1 MPLAGGDGVAEN
13 LEKETDVS
21 TLICSAGVL
30 ADMLGIKQTTVR
42 HLASSG
48 VMPRVSSGRYKMR
61 DCVHN
66 YVMQLR
72 IQSKNPESGST
83 DQKPE
88 LRDMQAKH
96 EAIKL
101 QMSDMQ
107 LKLMQGKLH
116 KSEDVEKVMTNM
128 LASMRAKLLSLPSR
142 VAPRVAET
150 SDPTEVM
157 TILQADIY
165 DALHELSEYTPEMFY
180 GEDLMLDDDGNLIMT
195 DEAVSESDTE
205 VNG

>member
-1 MPLAGGDGVAEN
+1 MAEH

-72 IQSKNPESGST
+72 IQSKNPESGSNGE
-83 DQKPE
+83 KPE

-101 QMSDMQ
+101 QMSGMQ

-128 LASMRAKLLSLPSR
+128 LASMRAKLLAMPSR
-142 VAPRVAET
+142 IAPSIADV
-150 SDPTEVM
+150 SDPAEVV
-157 TILQADIY
+157 TILKDVIY
-165 DALHELSEYTPEMFY
+165 DVLHELADYTPEMFY
-180 GEDLMLDDDGNLIMT
+180 GEDLMLDDDGNLIIT

>member
-1 MPLAGGDGVAEN
+1 MAGGLG
-13 LEKETDVS
+13 KETDVS

-72 IQSKNPESGST
+72 IQSRTPDSGA
-83 DQKPE
+83 DNEKPE
-88 LRDMQAKH
+88 LREMQARH
-96 EAIKL
+96 EAVKL
-101 QMSDMQ
+101 QMSEMQ
-107 LKLMQGKLH
+107 LKLMKGKLH
-116 KSEDVEKVMTNM
+116 KSEDVERVMTAM
-128 LASMRAKLLSLPSR
+128 LTSMRAKLLSLPSR
-142 VAPRVAET
+142 VAPRVAQAD
-150 SDPTEVM
+150 DPEEVM
-157 TILQADIY
+157 AILQADMF
-165 DALHELSEYTPEMFY
+165 DALHELTEYTPEMFY
-180 GEDLMLDDDGNLIMT
+180 GADLMLDEDGNLIET

-205 VNG
+205 VKR

>member
-1 MPLAGGDGVAEN
+1 MAEH

-48 VMPRVSSGRYKMR
+48 VMPRVTNGRYKMR

-72 IQSKNPESGST
+72 IQSKNQESCST
-83 DQKPE
+83 DEKPE

-96 EAIKL
+96 EAVRL
-101 QMSDMQ
+101 QMSEMQ

-116 KSEDVEKVMTNM
+116 RSEDVERVMTNM
-128 LASMRAKLLSLPSR
+128 FASMRAKLLSLPSR

-157 TILQADIY
+157 AILQADIY
-165 DALHELSEYTPEMFY
+165 DALRELAEYTPEMFY
-180 GEDLMLDDDGNLIMT
+180 GDDLLLDDDGNLIET
-195 DEAVSESDTE
+195 DESVSESDTE
-205 VNG
+205 VSVS

>member
-1 MPLAGGDGVAEN
+1 MAEH

-72 IQSKNPESGST
+72 IQSKTSDSGT
-83 DQKPE
+83 TGDKPE

-96 EAIKL
+96 EAVKL
-101 QMSDMQ
+101 QMSEMQ

-116 KSEDVEKVMTNM
+116 RSEDVERVMTNM
-128 LASMRAKLLSLPSR
+128 LSSMRAKLLSLPSR
-142 VAPRVAET
+142 VAPRVAEV

-157 TILQADIY
+157 AILQADIY
-165 DALHELSEYTPEMFY
+165 EALHELAEYTPEMFY
-180 GEDLMLDDDGNLIMT
+180 GKDLILDDDGNLIDT
-195 DEAVSESDTE
+195 DESVSESDTE
-205 VNG
+205 VSS

>member
-1 MPLAGGDGVAEN
+1 MAEH

-48 VMPRVSSGRYKMR
+48 VMPRVRNGRYKMR

-83 DQKPE
+83 DEKPE

-96 EAIKL
+96 EAVKL
-101 QMSDMQ
+101 QMSEMQ

-116 KSEDVEKVMTNM
+116 RSEDVERVMTNM
-128 LASMRAKLLSLPSR
+128 FASMRAKLLSLPSR

-165 DALHELSEYTPEMFY
+165 DTLRELAEYTPEMFY
-180 GEDLMLDDDGNLIMT
+180 GDDLLLDDDGNLIET
-195 DEAVSESDTE
+195 DESVSESDTE
-205 VNG
+205 VSG

>member
-1 MPLAGGDGVAEN
+1 MAEH

-48 VMPRVSSGRYKMR
+48 VMPRVRNGRYKMR

-83 DQKPE
+83 DEKPE

-96 EAIKL
+96 EAVKL
-101 QMSDMQ
+101 QMSEMQ

-116 KSEDVEKVMTNM
+116 RSEDVERVMTNM

-157 TILQADIY
+157 AILQTDIY
-165 DALHELSEYTPEMFY
+165 DALRELAEYTPEMFY
-180 GEDLMLDDDGNLIMT
+180 GDDLLLDDDGNLIET
-195 DEAVSESDTE
+195 DESVSESDTE
-205 VNG
+205 VSVS

>member
-1 MPLAGGDGVAEN
+1 MAEH

-48 VMPRVSSGRYKMR
+48 VMPRVTNGRYKMR

-83 DQKPE
+83 DEKPE

-96 EAIKL
+96 EAVKL
-101 QMSDMQ
+101 QMSEMQ

-116 KSEDVEKVMTNM
+116 RSEDVERVMTNM

-165 DALHELSEYTPEMFY
+165 DALRELAEYTPEMFY
-180 GEDLMLDDDGNLIMT
+180 GDDLLLDDDGNLIET
-195 DEAVSESDTE
+195 DESVSESDTE
-205 VNG
+205 VNDS

>member
-1 MPLAGGDGVAEN
+1 MAEK

-21 TLICSAGVL
+21 MLICSAGVL

-48 VMPRVSSGRYKMR
+48 VMVRVSSGRYKLR

-72 IQSKNPESGST
+72 IQAKTPGST
-83 DQKPE
+83 QSDDKPE

-96 EAIKL
+96 EAVKL
-101 QMSDMQ
+101 QMSEMQ

-116 KSEDVEKVMTNM
+116 KSEDVEQVMTNM

-142 VAPRVAET
+142 VAPRIADA

-165 DALHELSEYTPEMFY
+165 DALHELAEYTPEMFY
-180 GEDLMLDDDGNLIMT
+180 GDDLMLDDDGNLIVT
-195 DEAVSESDTE
+195 EDVVSESDTE
-205 VNG
+205 VSG

>member
-1 MPLAGGDGVAEN
+1 MVEN

-83 DQKPE
+83 NEKPE

-96 EAIKL
+96 EAVKL
-101 QMSDMQ
+101 QMSEMQ

-142 VAPRVAET
+142 IAPSIAGV
-150 SDPTEVM
+150 SDPAEVV
-157 TILQADIY
+157 TILKDVIY
-165 DALHELSEYTPEMFY
+165 DVLHELADYTPEMFY
-180 GEDLMLDDDGNLIMT
+180 GEDLMLDDDGNLIVT

-205 VNG
+205 VNGR

>member
-1 MPLAGGDGVAEN
+1 MAEH

-83 DQKPE
+83 DEKPE

-142 VAPRVAET
+142 VAPSIAGV
-150 SDPTEVM
+150 SDPTEVV
-157 TILQADIY
+157 TILKDVIY
-165 DALHELSEYTPEMFY
+165 DVLHELADYTPEMFY
-180 GEDLMLDDDGNLIMT
+180 GEDLMLDDDGNLIVT

-205 VNG
+205 VNGR

>member
-1 MPLAGGDGVAEN
+1 MAEH

-48 VMPRVSSGRYKMR
+48 VMPRVTNGRYKMR

-72 IQSKNPESGST
+72 IQSKNPESGSNGE
-83 DQKPE
+83 KPE
-88 LRDMQAKH
+88 LRDMQARH
-96 EAIKL
+96 EAIKM

-128 LASMRAKLLSLPSR
+128 LASMRAKLLAMPSR
-142 VAPRVAET
+142 IAPSIADV
-150 SDPTEVM
+150 SDPAEVV
-157 TILQADIY
+157 TILKDVIY
-165 DALHELSEYTPEMFY
+165 DVLHELADYTPEMFY
-180 GEDLMLDDDGNLIMT
+180 GEDLMLDDDGNLIIT

>member
-1 MPLAGGDGVAEN
+1 MAEH

-48 VMPRVSSGRYKMR
+48 VMPRVTNGRYKMR

-72 IQSKNPESGST
+72 IQSKNPESGSNGE
-83 DQKPE
+83 KPE
-88 LRDMQAKH
+88 LRDMQARH

-180 GEDLMLDDDGNLIMT
+180 GEDLMLDDDGNLIVA

>member
-1 MPLAGGDGVAEN
+1 MAEH

-48 VMPRVSSGRYKMR
+48 VMPRVTNGRYKMR

-72 IQSKNPESGST
+72 IQSKTPESGST
-83 DQKPE
+83 DEKPE

-142 VAPRVAET
+142 VAPRVAEA

-157 TILQADIY
+157 AILQADIY

-195 DEAVSESDTE
+195 DEAVSESDPE

>member
-1 MPLAGGDGVAEN
+1 MAEH

-83 DQKPE
+83 DEKPE

-101 QMSDMQ
+101 QMSDLQ

-142 VAPRVAET
+142 VAPRVAEA
-150 SDPTEVM
+150 SDPTDVM
-157 TILQADIY
+157 AILQADIY

>member
-1 MPLAGGDGVAEN
+1 MVEN

-48 VMPRVSSGRYKMR
+48 VMPRVSSGPYKKR
-61 DCVHN
+61 DSVHN

-83 DQKPE
+83 NEKPE

-96 EAIKL
+96 EAVKL
-101 QMSDMQ
+101 QMSEMQ

-128 LASMRAKLLSLPSR
+128 LASMRAKLLS
-142 VAPRVAET
+142 
-150 SDPTEVM
+150 
-157 TILQADIY
+157 
-165 DALHELSEYTPEMFY
+165 
-180 GEDLMLDDDGNLIMT
+180 
-195 DEAVSESDTE
+195 
-205 VNG
+205 

>member
-1 MPLAGGDGVAEN
+1 M
-13 LEKETDVS
+13 
-21 TLICSAGVL
+21 
-30 ADMLGIKQTTVR
+30 
-42 HLASSG
+42 
-48 VMPRVSSGRYKMR
+48 
-61 DCVHN
+61 HN

-83 DQKPE
+83 GDKPE

-142 VAPRVAET
+142 VAPRVADT
-150 SDPTEVM
+150 SDTTEVM

-165 DALHELSEYTPEMFY
+165 DALHELSEYTPEMCY
-180 GEDLMLDDDGNLIMT
+180 GDDLMVDDDGNLI
-195 DEAVSESDTE
+195 EADGSVSESDTE

>member
-1 MPLAGGDGVAEN
+1 MAEH

-48 VMPRVSSGRYKMR
+48 VMPRVRNGRYKMR

-83 DQKPE
+83 DEKPE

-96 EAIKL
+96 EAVKL
-101 QMSDMQ
+101 QMSEMQ

-116 KSEDVEKVMTNM
+116 RSEDVERVMTNM
-128 LASMRAKLLSLPSR
+128 FASMRAKLLSLPSR

-157 TILQADIY
+157 AILQADIY
-165 DALHELSEYTPEMFY
+165 DALRELAEYTPEMFY
-180 GEDLMLDDDGNLIMT
+180 GDDLLLDDDGNLIET
-195 DEAVSESDTE
+195 DESVSESDTE
-205 VNG
+205 VSVS

>member
-1 MPLAGGDGVAEN
+1 MAEH

-48 VMPRVSSGRYKMR
+48 VMPRVTNGRYKMR

-83 DQKPE
+83 DEKPE

-101 QMSDMQ
+101 KMSDMQ

-142 VAPRVAET
+142 VAPRVAEA

-157 TILQADIY
+157 AILQADIY

>member
-1 MPLAGGDGVAEN
+1 MAEH

-48 VMPRVSSGRYKMR
+48 VMPRVTNGRYKMR

-83 DQKPE
+83 DEKPE

-96 EAIKL
+96 EAVKL
-101 QMSDMQ
+101 QMSEMQ

-116 KSEDVEKVMTNM
+116 RSEDVERVMTNM
-128 LASMRAKLLSLPSR
+128 FASMRAKLLSLPSR

-165 DALHELSEYTPEMFY
+165 DTLRELAEYTPEMFY
-180 GEDLMLDDDGNLIMT
+180 GDDLLLDDDGNLIET
-195 DEAVSESDTE
+195 DESVSESDTE
-205 VNG
+205 VSG

>member
-1 MPLAGGDGVAEN
+1 MAEH

-48 VMPRVSSGRYKMR
+48 VMPRVTNGRYKLR

-83 DQKPE
+83 DEKPE

-142 VAPRVAET
+142 IAPSIAGV
-150 SDPTEVM
+150 SDPAEVV
-157 TILQADIY
+157 TILKDVIY
-165 DALHELSEYTPEMFY
+165 DVLHELADYTPEMFY
-180 GEDLMLDDDGNLIMT
+180 GEDLMLDDDGNLIVT

-205 VNG
+205 VNGR

>member
-1 MPLAGGDGVAEN
+1 MAEH

-48 VMPRVSSGRYKMR
+48 VMPRVTNGRYKMR

-83 DQKPE
+83 DEKPE

-142 VAPRVAET
+142 IAPRVAEA

-157 TILQADIY
+157 AILQADIY

>member
-1 MPLAGGDGVAEN
+1 
-13 LEKETDVS
+13 
-21 TLICSAGVL
+21 
-30 ADMLGIKQTTVR
+30 
-42 HLASSG
+42 
-48 VMPRVSSGRYKMR
+48 
-61 DCVHN
+61 
-66 YVMQLR
+66 
-72 IQSKNPESGST
+72 
-83 DQKPE
+83 
-88 LRDMQAKH
+88 MQAKH

-142 VAPRVAET
+142 VAPSIAGV
-150 SDPTEVM
+150 SDPAEVV
-157 TILQADIY
+157 TILKDVIY
-165 DALHELSEYTPEMFY
+165 DVLHELADYTPEMFY
-180 GEDLMLDDDGNLIMT
+180 GEDLMIDDDGNLIVT

>member
-1 MPLAGGDGVAEN
+1 MAEH

-48 VMPRVSSGRYKMR
+48 VMPRVRNGRYKMR

-72 IQSKNPESGST
+72 IQSKNPESSST
-83 DQKPE
+83 DEKPE

-96 EAIKL
+96 EAVKL
-101 QMSDMQ
+101 QMSEMQ

-116 KSEDVEKVMTNM
+116 RSEDVERVMTNM
-128 LASMRAKLLSLPSR
+128 FASMRAKLLSLPSR

-157 TILQADIY
+157 AILQADIY
-165 DALHELSEYTPEMFY
+165 DALRELAEYTPEMFY
-180 GEDLMLDDDGNLIMT
+180 GDDLLLDDDGNLIET
-195 DEAVSESDTE
+195 DESVSESDTE
-205 VNG
+205 VSVS

>member
-1 MPLAGGDGVAEN
+1 MAEH

-21 TLICSAGVL
+21 TLICSASVL

-48 VMPRVSSGRYKMR
+48 VMPRVTNGRYKLR

-142 VAPRVAET
+142 VAPRVAEA

-157 TILQADIY
+157 AILQADIY

>member
-1 MPLAGGDGVAEN
+1 MAEH

-21 TLICSAGVL
+21 TLICSASVL

-48 VMPRVSSGRYKMR
+48 VMPRVTNGRYKLR

-116 KSEDVEKVMTNM
+116 KSEDVERVMTNM

-142 VAPRVAET
+142 VAPSIAGV
-150 SDPTEVM
+150 SDPAEVV
-157 TILQADIY
+157 TILKDVIY
-165 DALHELSEYTPEMFY
+165 DVLHELADYTPEMFY
-180 GEDLMLDDDGNLIMT
+180 GEDLMLDDDGNLIVT

-205 VNG
+205 VNGR

>member
-1 MPLAGGDGVAEN
+1 MAEH

-48 VMPRVSSGRYKMR
+48 VMPRVTNGRYKMR

-83 DQKPE
+83 DEKPE

-142 VAPRVAET
+142 VAPRVAEA

-157 TILQADIY
+157 AILQADIY

>member
-1 MPLAGGDGVAEN
+1 MAEH

-21 TLICSAGVL
+21 ALICSAGVL

-48 VMPRVSSGRYKMR
+48 VMPRVTNGRYKMR

-72 IQSKNPESGST
+72 IQSKNPESGSA
-83 DQKPE
+83 DEKPE

-96 EAIKL
+96 EAVKL
-101 QMSDMQ
+101 QMSEMQ

-116 KSEDVEKVMTNM
+116 KSEDVERVMTNM

-142 VAPRVAET
+142 VAPRVAEA

-165 DALHELSEYTPEMFY
+165 DALHELAEYTPEMFY
-180 GEDLMLDDDGNLIMT
+180 GDDLLLDDDGNLIET
-195 DEAVSESDTE
+195 DESVSDSDTE
-205 VNG
+205 VSG